1 MTVNIAPASMY
12 LDPGRRPPA
21 VDPEH
26 IKELHA
32 FNLDADQARFAVE
45 IMCLGSVFLALQA
58 DVWLFRE
65 WPPFSLA
72 DTAEKRKTLRER
84 FLTTLSHSQR
94 ELKPVA
100 KTYRLKQGGTEYG
113 MINSFY
119 HYQLVGLK
127 NSYYDRPRDDAG
139 VVNHLLLYDYIV
151 RHPEFA
157 WYGNSQKKMELF
169 HGLGIPSDTW
179 PHAVYQS
186 TRPGVGPT
194 YSYFS
199 ERHPIGLRNW
209 HVVFTSP
216 GTFDRKQKTGMA
228 IFKSHKKLFAALRQ
242 RGFWVTVV
250 ISYQKGQ
257 DISAFDSEPSVVGP
271 QAADR
276 EALMRSFWREFLAV
290 SYQYGDDALL
300 KLLGGR
306 SRIERRNREL
316 LADCNRYSPPA
327 TGPMELIL
335 HECEALPVFRR

>member
-1 MTVNIAPASMY
+1 MY

>member
-290 SYQYGDDALL
+290 AYQYGDDALL

-306 SRIERRNREL
+306 SRIERRNRE
-316 LADCNRYSPPA
+316 R
-327 TGPMELIL
+327 IR
-335 HECEALPVFRR
+335 FRGEKSAGLGCRIGVRVPIRRTWFW

>member
-1 MTVNIAPASMY
+1 MY

-32 FNLDADQARFAVE
+32 FNLDAVQARFAVE
-45 IMCLGSVFLALQA
+45 IMCLGSVFLASQA

-72 DTAEKRKTLRER
+72 DTAEKRRTLRER
-84 FLTTLSHSQR
+84 FLTTLFHWQR
-94 ELKPVA
+94 ELKLA
-100 KTYRLKQGGTEYG
+100 QTYRLKQGGTEYG

-127 NSYYDRPRDDAG
+127 NSYYDRPRGEAG

-151 RHPEFA
+151 RHPEFT
-157 WYGNSQKKMELF
+157 WYGNSEKKIELF
-169 HGLGIPSDTW
+169 RGLGIPFETW
-179 PHAVYQS
+179 PHAVYRS
-186 TRPGVGPT
+186 TRPSVGPT
-194 YSYFS
+194 YSYFV
-199 ERHPIGLRNW
+199 EKHPIGLGNW
-209 HVVFTSP
+209 QVVFTSP

-228 IFKSHKKLFAALRQ
+228 IFTSHKKLFEALRQ

-257 DISAFDSEPSVVGP
+257 DISVFDSEPSVVGP

-276 EALMRSFWREFLAV
+276 EALMRSFCREFLAV
-290 SYQYGDDALL
+290 AYQYGDDAGL
-300 KLLGGR
+300 KSLGGR
-306 SRIERRNREL
+306 RRIERRNSEL
-316 LADCNRYSPPA
+316 LRDCNKYSPPA